1 MYTFSSRAQPLTHC
15 DGLSPG
21 FLENRG
27 CAEKVVHRDHFIQVV
42 RHGDDMHGHF
52 SHCFLDRKRFQS
64 LGIGSAPGKRVC
76 FLVGEVEGANSRSTY
91 TFTTFF
97 FRQMWVCSSK
107 YTSLMGAH
115 GNCCQNPLKSS
126 LMGYVSDLR
135 CWRWKVSILNSW
147 IPMAF
152 LPDSGFN
159 TPWGVRVTQ
168 T

>member
-52 SHCFLDRKRFQS
+52 SHCFLDRKDFNPLESDRHPANECVFW
-64 LGIGSAPGKRVC
+64 LGKSKVRTPAPPIH
-76 FLVGEVEGANSRSTY
+76 LPQ
-91 TFTTFF
+91 FF
-97 FRQMWVCSSK
+97 SGRCEYVVVDK
-107 YTSLMGAH
+107 YTSPMGAH

-135 CWRWKVSILNSW
+135 C
-147 IPMAF
+147 
-152 LPDSGFN
+152 
-159 TPWGVRVTQ
+159 
-168 T
+168 